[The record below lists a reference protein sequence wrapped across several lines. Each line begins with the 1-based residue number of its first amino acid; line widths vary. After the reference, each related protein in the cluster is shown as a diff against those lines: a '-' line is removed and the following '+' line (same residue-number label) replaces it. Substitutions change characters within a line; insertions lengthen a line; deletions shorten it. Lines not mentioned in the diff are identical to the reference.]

1 MELMNIVSALDF
13 IQFLLIPPF
22 GESLDRS
29 QKGEFL
35 LFGAILCYS
44 IWNLRDQVLFEGLS
58 INHDELVPRILKL
71 VDEHKLARRPA
82 VTPIPSESSSLKLSP
97 PDRLA
102 LKINV
107 DGVVGPRFS
116 LIAVM
121 ARNWRGELVF
131 ACSHRVNTTF
141 PLQVEANA
149 IKCTFGYR
157 LFC

>member
-1 MELMNIVSALDF
+1 MKV
-13 IQFLLIPPF
+13 
-22 GESLDRS
+22 LDRS

-71 VDEHKLARRPA
+71 VDEHMLARRPA
-82 VTPIPSESSSLKLSP
+82 VTPITSESSSLKLSP

-121 ARNWRGELVF
+121 ARNWRGALVF

-141 PLQVEANA
+141 PLQVEVNA

>member
-1 MELMNIVSALDF
+1 MKV
-13 IQFLLIPPF
+13 
-22 GESLDRS
+22 LDRG

-71 VDEHKLARRPA
+71 VDEHMLARRPA
-82 VTPIPSESSSLKLSP
+82 VTPITSESSSLKLSP